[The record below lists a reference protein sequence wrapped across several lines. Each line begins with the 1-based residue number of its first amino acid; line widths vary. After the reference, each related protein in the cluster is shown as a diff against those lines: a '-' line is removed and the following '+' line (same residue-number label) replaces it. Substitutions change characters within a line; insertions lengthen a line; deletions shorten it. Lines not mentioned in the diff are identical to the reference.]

1 MIRSGLVEEVL
12 NYCPR
17 CGKQDIDPDR
27 HGSQGIGL
35 CRACGTLFSILS
47 VRMGD
52 LTVPIGKATHDPVQ
66 PVTEDTAG
74 STVLPPKA
82 RG

>member
-1 MIRSGLVEEVL
+1 MIRSGLVEDVL

-35 CRACGTLFSILS
+35 CRGCGTLFSILS
-47 VRMGD
+47 VRVGD
-52 LTVPIGKATHDPVQ
+52 LTVPIVKATNDPVQ
-66 PVTEDTAG
+66 PITEDTG
-74 STVLPPKA
+74 SATVPPKA

>member
-1 MIRSGLVEEVL
+1 MIRSGLVDEVL

-35 CRACGTLFSILS
+35 CRDCGTLFSILS
-47 VRMGD
+47 VRMGN
-52 LTVPIGKATHDPVQ
+52 LTVPIVKVTHDPVL
-66 PVTEDTAG
+66 PVTEDTG
-74 STVLPPKA
+74 SAIVPPKA

>member
-1 MIRSGLVEEVL
+1 MEDFLSF
-12 NYCPR
+12 CPR
-17 CGKQDIDPDR
+17 CGKKDIDPDR

-35 CRACGTLFSILS
+35 CRGCGTLFSILS

-52 LTVPIGKATHDPVQ
+52 LTVPIVKATHDPVQ
-66 PVTEDTAG
+66 PITEDTG
-74 STVLPPKA
+74 SATVPPKA